1 MNIFYI
7 SFNKNSF
14 YQNKNYKLNKIIM
27 CIFRDFHVFLYLKY
41 TLLKVNIYIMN
52 YIYYDH
58 NIFLYKL
65 KRIHND

>member
-27 CIFRDFHVFLYLKY
+27 CIFRDFHVFLSSK
-41 TLLKVNIYIMN
+41 IYSLESEHLYN
-52 YIYYDH
+52 ELYI
-58 NIFLYKL
+58 L
-65 KRIHND
+65 